1 MSAFAPQ
8 TAVITGGASGI
19 GLAVG
24 KVLAGEGVKVMLA
37 DLAGEKLD
45 EAARSIGA
53 IACPCDVRSEDD
65 WTALAKAAFD
75 QLGSIHLFFN
85 NAGVGGVRGKMWE
98 VDPAEARAH
107 FDVNFWG
114 VWNGIRAFAPLLVE
128 QSDPSAIYN
137 TASENSFF
145 CAVPQTAAYI
155 AAKHAVL
162 GMTESLREDL
172 PPHVHAGTV
181 IPGWVFT
188 GLGDARMMQHGM
200 PVEQYADIIVPQMLG
215 RRRFVVSHKS
225 NLAMIDERMSELLG
239 SYETHGFDDT
249 GMGEGTGNGTGKG
262 TGGDASPNYDVRTFL
277 AKLMAR

>member
-1 MSAFAPQ
+1 MSSFAPK

-24 KVLAGEGVKVMLA
+24 AALADRGVAVMLA
-37 DLAGEKLD
+37 DLPGETLDRAAAGID
-45 EAARSIGA
+45 ARA
-53 IACPCDVRSEDD
+53 HPLDVREEQQ
-65 WTALAKAAFD
+65 WRALAAAALD
-75 QLGSIHLFFN
+75 ALGSVELFFN
-85 NAGVGGVRGKMWE
+85 NAGVSGPHGKMWDI
-98 VDPAEARAH
+98 DPADARAH
-107 FDVNFWG
+107 FEVNFWG
-114 VWNGIRAFAPLLVE
+114 MWHGIRAFAPLMVAHGG
-128 QSDPSAIYN
+128 PSAIYN

-200 PVEQYADIIVPQMLG
+200 PVEEYAAIIVPQMLA

-225 NLAMIDERMSELLG
+225 NLAMIEERMEELLA
-239 SYETHGFDDT
+239 SYETYGFDDT
-249 GMGEGTGNGTGKG
+249 GSGD
-262 TGGDASPNYDVRTFL
+262 GGWPNYDVRTFL
-277 AKLMAR
+277 AKMMAGRGE